1 MKEKLLTGLK
11 WFYKSFIWLFI
22 VLLALDIA
30 TKQIIMNS
38 GVTPPGLVAD
48 WKFVHI
54 SYVLNPNAAFGLGA
68 NDPNVSRIVYLVV
81 ASLITLGVVFYLI
94 YKRKTTKLYVR
105 ACLVL
110 VVTGAIGNMIDRIF
124 YSSTNY
130 CVVDWIDFYW
140 FWQFNFNI
148 ADCCVVIAAFML
160 AIYVIVQEVKD
171 YKSKPKVKVVQTKVL
186 SKTERREKRRNRIGK
201 YMKYIVSFKENGERL
216 DKAVALLN
224 NELSRSFI
232 TKLLKDGKILVNGK
246 VEKPSFKV
254 KENDEIFLEEIE
266 DVKADIKE
274 EDIPLDVVYEDDDI
288 LIINKPQGMVVHP
301 ANGHY
306 SGTLVN
312 ALMFQEDS
320 LSSINGVI
328 RPGIVHRIDKDTSGL
343 LCVAK
348 NDNAHHFLAEQLKDH
363 TMARE
368 YMALVRGVIKENSGT
383 VEMPIGRDKKD
394 RQKMAVTKEG
404 KPAITHFVV
413 VKRFK
418 DHTLVKCQLV
428 SGRTHQIR
436 VHMSAIGYPVEG
448 DPLYAGKNFDKLYKN
463 GQLLV
468 AYKLKLIHPTTKK
481 EMVFNIDLPD
491 YFQKVLESL
500 R

>member
-1 MKEKLLTGLK
+1 MK
-11 WFYKSFIWLFI
+11 Y
-22 VLLALDIA
+22 
-30 TKQIIMNS
+30 
-38 GVTPPGLVAD
+38 
-48 WKFVHI
+48 
-54 SYVLNPNAAFGLGA
+54 
-68 NDPNVSRIVYLVV
+68 
-81 ASLITLGVVFYLI
+81 
-94 YKRKTTKLYVR
+94 
-105 ACLVL
+105 
-110 VVTGAIGNMIDRIF
+110 VVT
-124 YSSTNY
+124 
-130 CVVDWIDFYW
+130 
-140 FWQFNFNI
+140 
-148 ADCCVVIAAFML
+148 
-160 AIYVIVQEVKD
+160 
-171 YKSKPKVKVVQTKVL
+171 
-186 SKTERREKRRNRIGK
+186 
-201 YMKYIVSFKENGERL
+201 FKENGERL

-224 NELSRSFI
+224 SELSRSFI
-232 TKLLKDGKILVNGK
+232 TKLIDEGKITINGK

-254 KENDEIFLEEIE
+254 KENDEINIEEIV
-266 DVKADIKE
+266 DVKSDIKE

-312 ALMFQEDS
+312 ALMFMEDS

-328 RPGIVHRIDKDTSGL
+328 RPGIIHRIDKDTSGL

-368 YMALVRGVIKENSGT
+368 YVALVRGIIKENSGT
-383 VEMPIGRDKKD
+383 IEMPIGRDKKD
-394 RQKMAVTKEG
+394 RQKMAVVKEG
-404 KPAITHFVV
+404 KPAVTHFQVLE
-413 VKRFK
+413 RFK

-436 VHMSAIGYPVEG
+436 VHMSAIGHPVEG
-448 DPLYAGKNFDKLYKN
+448 DPLYAGKNYDKIYKN

-468 AYKLKLIHPTTKK
+468 AFKLKLIHPTTKK

-491 YFQKVLESL
+491 YFQKVLETL

>member
-1 MKEKLLTGLK
+1 
-11 WFYKSFIWLFI
+11 
-22 VLLALDIA
+22 
-30 TKQIIMNS
+30 
-38 GVTPPGLVAD
+38 
-48 WKFVHI
+48 
-54 SYVLNPNAAFGLGA
+54 
-68 NDPNVSRIVYLVV
+68 
-81 ASLITLGVVFYLI
+81 
-94 YKRKTTKLYVR
+94 
-105 ACLVL
+105 
-110 VVTGAIGNMIDRIF
+110 
-124 YSSTNY
+124 
-130 CVVDWIDFYW
+130 
-140 FWQFNFNI
+140 
-148 ADCCVVIAAFML
+148 
-160 AIYVIVQEVKD
+160 
-171 YKSKPKVKVVQTKVL
+171 
-186 SKTERREKRRNRIGK
+186 
-201 YMKYIVSFKENGERL
+201 MKYIVTYKENGERF
-216 DKAVALLN
+216 DKAVSLLN
-224 NELSRSFI
+224 SELSRSYI
-232 TKLLKDGKILVNGK
+232 TKLIEEGKILLNGK
-246 VEKPSFKV
+246 QEKPSLKV
-254 KENDEIFLEEIE
+254 KENDEIFIEELV
-266 DVKADIKE
+266 DQKSDIKE

-312 ALMFQEDS
+312 ALMFLEDS

-328 RPGIVHRIDKDTSGL
+328 RPGIVHRIDKDTRGL

-368 YMALVRGVIKENSGT
+368 YMASVRGVIKENSGT

-413 VKRFK
+413 VERFK

-436 VHMSAIGYPVEG
+436 VHMSAIGHAVEG

>member
-1 MKEKLLTGLK
+1 MK
-11 WFYKSFIWLFI
+11 Y
-22 VLLALDIA
+22 
-30 TKQIIMNS
+30 
-38 GVTPPGLVAD
+38 
-48 WKFVHI
+48 
-54 SYVLNPNAAFGLGA
+54 
-68 NDPNVSRIVYLVV
+68 
-81 ASLITLGVVFYLI
+81 
-94 YKRKTTKLYVR
+94 
-105 ACLVL
+105 
-110 VVTGAIGNMIDRIF
+110 VVT
-124 YSSTNY
+124 
-130 CVVDWIDFYW
+130 
-140 FWQFNFNI
+140 
-148 ADCCVVIAAFML
+148 
-160 AIYVIVQEVKD
+160 
-171 YKSKPKVKVVQTKVL
+171 
-186 SKTERREKRRNRIGK
+186 
-201 YMKYIVSFKENGERL
+201 FKENGERL
-216 DKAVALLN
+216 DKAVAMLN
-224 NELSRSFI
+224 SELSRSFI
-232 TKLLKDGKILVNGK
+232 TKLIDEGKITINGK

-254 KENDEIFLEEIE
+254 KENDEIFIEEIV
-266 DVKADIKE
+266 DVKSDIKE

-288 LIINKPQGMVVHP
+288 LVINKPQGMVVHP

-312 ALMFQEDS
+312 ALMFMEDS

-383 VEMPIGRDKKD
+383 IEMPIGRDKKD
-394 RQKMAVTKEG
+394 RQKMAVVKEG
-404 KPAITHFVV
+404 KPAVTHFQVLE
-413 VKRFK
+413 RFR

-436 VHMSAIGYPVEG
+436 VHMSAIGHAVEG
-448 DPLYAGKNFDKLYKN
+448 DPLYAGKNYDKIYKN

-468 AYKLKLIHPTTKK
+468 AFKLKLIHPTTKK

>member
-1 MKEKLLTGLK
+1 
-11 WFYKSFIWLFI
+11 
-22 VLLALDIA
+22 
-30 TKQIIMNS
+30 
-38 GVTPPGLVAD
+38 
-48 WKFVHI
+48 
-54 SYVLNPNAAFGLGA
+54 
-68 NDPNVSRIVYLVV
+68 
-81 ASLITLGVVFYLI
+81 
-94 YKRKTTKLYVR
+94 
-105 ACLVL
+105 
-110 VVTGAIGNMIDRIF
+110 
-124 YSSTNY
+124 
-130 CVVDWIDFYW
+130 
-140 FWQFNFNI
+140 
-148 ADCCVVIAAFML
+148 
-160 AIYVIVQEVKD
+160 
-171 YKSKPKVKVVQTKVL
+171 
-186 SKTERREKRRNRIGK
+186 
-201 YMKYIVSFKENGERL
+201 MKYIVSFKENGERL
-216 DKAVALLN
+216 DKAVAMLN
-224 NELSRSFI
+224 SELSRSFI
-232 TKLLKDGKILVNGK
+232 TKLIDEGKITINGK

-254 KENDEIFLEEIE
+254 KENDEIFVEEIV
-266 DVKADIKE
+266 DVKSDIKE

-288 LIINKPQGMVVHP
+288 LVINKPQGMVVHP

-312 ALMFQEDS
+312 ALMFMEES

-394 RQKMAVTKEG
+394 RQKMAVVKEG
-404 KPAITHFVV
+404 KPAVTHFQVV
-413 VKRFK
+413 ERFAN
-418 DHTLVKCQLV
+418 HSLVKCQLV

-448 DPLYAGKNFDKLYKN
+448 DPLYAGKNYDKLYKN

-468 AYKLKLIHPTTKK
+468 AFKLKLIHPKTKK
-481 EMVFNIDLPD
+481 EMVFEIPLPE
-491 YFQKVLESL
+491 YFEKVLESL

>member
-1 MKEKLLTGLK
+1 
-11 WFYKSFIWLFI
+11 
-22 VLLALDIA
+22 
-30 TKQIIMNS
+30 
-38 GVTPPGLVAD
+38 
-48 WKFVHI
+48 
-54 SYVLNPNAAFGLGA
+54 
-68 NDPNVSRIVYLVV
+68 
-81 ASLITLGVVFYLI
+81 
-94 YKRKTTKLYVR
+94 
-105 ACLVL
+105 
-110 VVTGAIGNMIDRIF
+110 
-124 YSSTNY
+124 
-130 CVVDWIDFYW
+130 
-140 FWQFNFNI
+140 
-148 ADCCVVIAAFML
+148 
-160 AIYVIVQEVKD
+160 
-171 YKSKPKVKVVQTKVL
+171 
-186 SKTERREKRRNRIGK
+186 
-201 YMKYIVSFKENGERL
+201 MKYIATFKENGQRL

-224 NELSRSFI
+224 SELSRSFI
-232 TKLLKDGKILVNGK
+232 TKLIDEGKITINGK

-254 KENDEIFLEEIE
+254 KENDEIIIEEIV
-266 DVKADIKE
+266 DTKSDIKE

-312 ALMFQEDS
+312 ALMFMEDS

-383 VEMPIGRDKKD
+383 VDMPIGRDKNN
-394 RQKMAVTKEG
+394 RQKMAVVKDG
-404 KPAITHFVV
+404 KPATTHFVV
-413 VKRFK
+413 IERFAN
-418 DHTLVKCQLV
+418 HTLIKCQLV

-448 DPLYAGKNFDKLYKN
+448 DPLYAGKNYDKLYKD

-468 AYKLKLIHPTTKK
+468 AYKLRLIHPKTKK
-481 EMVFNIDLPD
+481 EMVFEIPLPD
-491 YFQKVLESL
+491 YFQKVLEIL

>member
-1 MKEKLLTGLK
+1 
-11 WFYKSFIWLFI
+11 
-22 VLLALDIA
+22 
-30 TKQIIMNS
+30 
-38 GVTPPGLVAD
+38 
-48 WKFVHI
+48 
-54 SYVLNPNAAFGLGA
+54 
-68 NDPNVSRIVYLVV
+68 
-81 ASLITLGVVFYLI
+81 
-94 YKRKTTKLYVR
+94 
-105 ACLVL
+105 
-110 VVTGAIGNMIDRIF
+110 
-124 YSSTNY
+124 
-130 CVVDWIDFYW
+130 
-140 FWQFNFNI
+140 
-148 ADCCVVIAAFML
+148 
-160 AIYVIVQEVKD
+160 
-171 YKSKPKVKVVQTKVL
+171 
-186 SKTERREKRRNRIGK
+186 
-201 YMKYIVSFKENGERL
+201 MKYIVSFKENGERF
-216 DKAVALLN
+216 DKAVSLLN
-224 NELSRSFI
+224 SELSRSYI
-232 TKLLKDGKILVNGK
+232 TKLIEEGKILLNGK
-246 VEKPSFKV
+246 QEKPSLKV
-254 KENDEIFLEEIE
+254 KENDEIFIEELV
-266 DVKADIKE
+266 DTKSDIKE
-274 EDIPLDVVYEDDDI
+274 EDIPLDVVYEDSDI

-312 ALMFQEDS
+312 ALMFQADS

-404 KPAITHFVV
+404 KPAITHFQVV
-413 VKRFK
+413 ERFNN
-418 DHTLVKCQLV
+418 HTLVKCQLV

-448 DPLYAGKNFDKLYKN
+448 DPLYAGKNYDKLYKE

-468 AYKLKLIHPTTKK
+468 AYKLKLIHPQTKK
-481 EMVFNIDLPD
+481 EMVFEIPLPE
-491 YFQKVLESL
+491 YFEKVLESL